1 MCDAVRRG
9 NNSLELTVRD
19 GSLLNDMHM
28 IRKFIALLILAPL
41 AICLTA
47 FAVANRQTVIVSFD
61 PFDPSNPAF
70 VMEPRLYALIL
81 VLVIGGVIL
90 GGIAAWIGQGRWRT
104 RVRRLEVETRRLRHE
119 NERLQR
125 RAGIADPEAVSLPL
139 VEAPRLTMP
148 PR

>member
-1 MCDAVRRG
+1 MNV
-9 NNSLELTVRD
+9 
-19 GSLLNDMHM
+19 HM
-28 IRKFIALLILAPL
+28 IRKFIAVLILAPL

-47 FAVANRQTVIVSFD
+47 FAVANRQNVVVSFD
-61 PFDPSNPAF
+61 PFNPADPAF

-90 GGIAAWIGQGRWRT
+90 GGTAAWMGQSKWRT
-104 RVRRLEVETRRLRHE
+104 RVRRLEAEARRLRHE

-125 RAGIADPEAVSLPL
+125 RAGVAGPATSSLPL

>member
-1 MCDAVRRG
+1 
-9 NNSLELTVRD
+9 
-19 GSLLNDMHM
+19 M
-28 IRKFIALLILAPL
+28 IRKFIAVLILAPL

-47 FAVANRQTVIVSFD
+47 FAVANRQNVVVSFD
-61 PFDPSNPAF
+61 PFNPADPAF

-90 GGIAAWIGQGRWRT
+90 GGTAAWMGQSKWRT
-104 RVRRLEVETRRLRHE
+104 RVRLLEAEARRLRHE

-125 RAGIADPEAVSLPL
+125 RAGVAEPATSSLPL